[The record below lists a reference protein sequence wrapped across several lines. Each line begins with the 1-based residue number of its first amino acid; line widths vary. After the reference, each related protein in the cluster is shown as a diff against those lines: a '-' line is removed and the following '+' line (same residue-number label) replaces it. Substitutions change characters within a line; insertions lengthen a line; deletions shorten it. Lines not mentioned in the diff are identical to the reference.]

1 MPLTYEENSRLK
13 ALSPVL
19 DEHAEWFSRIIR
31 QIFYPDLNVNAALLT
46 APDSFDHWAQE
57 IQREDAIEEAAL
69 TRMLRLYDDMRVAA
83 ELLIRQSGEYQGNPP
98 KKQFDAFVIL
108 YDEFVAHLRR
118 MERDMALS
126 ESGID
131 VLTGLR
137 TRKVMTKDIE
147 RELERRSRRGRPF
160 CLALARID
168 HYEKIKDHLSQQDHD
183 AIMVASA
190 EIIKQCIRSF
200 DDAYRLNDG
209 EFLMCL
215 KQTEMSGGSAGLNR
229 LKKLLEEHA
238 PYYRIGNKEI
248 RLSMSSCVAEPQPGD
263 LIEDLITNMRA
274 DLDRYGGDAETALE
288 YFELSPL
295 QRFVSDQA
303 PADDQ
308 SDKKPH

>member
-1 MPLTYEENSRLK
+1 MPLTYDQESRLK

-19 DEHAEWFSRIIR
+19 DEHAEWFGRVIR
-31 QIFYPDLNVNAALLT
+31 QIFYPDPRANPDLLA
-46 APDSFDHWAQE
+46 APDVFDNWAREAEQ
-57 IQREDAIEEAAL
+57 EDAIEAADL
-69 TRMLRLYDDMRVAA
+69 KRMRRLYNDMRVAA
-83 ELLIRQSGEYQGNPP
+83 SDLVKQSTTAHDKPVQ
-98 KKQFDAFVIL
+98 KQFDTFVIL
-108 YDEFVAHLRR
+108 SDEFVAHIRR
-118 MERDMALS
+118 LERDMVLS
-126 ESGID
+126 DSGID
-131 VLTGLR
+131 ALTGLR
-137 TRKVMTKDIE
+137 TRKVMNKDIE

-168 HYEKIKDHLSQQDHD
+168 HYQAMKSSLSLQDHD
-183 AIMVASA
+183 SVMVAAA

-238 PYYRIGNKEI
+238 PYYRMQGQDV

-263 LIEDLITNMRA
+263 LIEDLIVNMRA

-303 PADDQ
+303 PSDDQ
-308 SDKKPH
+308 SDEKPH